1 MGEKLSLRPLLVKPI
16 LVSPNFVFRV
26 SQPPRGLHSNA
37 SPSSFNPVKTN
48 VRPASSAVEDYLE
61 QILELINTKGYAR
74 VVDIAQ
80 RLSIS
85 QASVTNMVQK
95 LDAEGLLKYE
105 KYRGLVLT
113 TAGEALALNITHRHK
128 LLTDFLQL
136 LGLDE
141 RTIYHDVEGMEHHVS
156 PATVHAI
163 ESLTRQLKRQPAL
176 LQRVREGAP
185 VAETKAKQS
194 KSTHSKAQ

>member
-1 MGEKLSLRPLLVKPI
+1 M
-16 LVSPNFVFRV
+16 
-26 SQPPRGLHSNA
+26 
-37 SPSSFNPVKTN
+37 KTN

-163 ESLTRQLKRQPAL
+163 ESLTQQLKRQPAL
-176 LQRVREGAP
+176 LQRVREGTPP
-185 VAETKAKQS
+185 VETKSKHAKPAQS
-194 KSTHSKAQ
+194 KSA

>member
-1 MGEKLSLRPLLVKPI
+1 M
-16 LVSPNFVFRV
+16 SPR
-26 SQPPRGLHSNA
+26 SA
-37 SPSSFNPVKTN
+37 K
-48 VRPASSAVEDYLE
+48 RPASSAVEDYLE

-113 TAGEALALNITHRHK
+113 TAGEELARNITLRHQT
-128 LLTDFLQL
+128 LTDFLQL
-136 LGLDE
+136 LGLDPQV
-141 RTIYHDVEGMEHHVS
+141 IYHDVEGMEHHVS

-163 ESLTRQLKRQPAL
+163 ESLTSHLKRRPAL
-176 LQRVREGAP
+176 LHSIRTGATP
-185 VAETKAKQS
+185 PRGRRTP
-194 KSTHSKAQ
+194 